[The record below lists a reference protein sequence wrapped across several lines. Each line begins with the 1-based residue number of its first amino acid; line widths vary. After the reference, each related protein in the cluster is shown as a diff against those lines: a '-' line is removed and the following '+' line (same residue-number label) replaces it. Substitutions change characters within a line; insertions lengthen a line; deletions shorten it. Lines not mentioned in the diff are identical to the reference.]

1 MKVHELIIELAKLV
15 QYQGEMIDNIEVNIK
30 TAKDYVQ
37 QAEKDIV
44 QSKKNMEKAR
54 KKKWCILGI
63 AIAILAVIL
72 IPVLITQLK

>member
-15 QYQGEMIDNIEVNIK
+15 QYQGEMIDNIESNIK

-44 QSKKNMEKAR
+44 ESKKNMQKAR
-54 KKKWCILGI
+54 KKKWCIFGI
-63 AIAILAVIL
+63 AFAILAVI
-72 IPVLITQLK
+72 IIIVLATQL